1 MFRSDKITFDTDW
14 NSRVAPAAVF
24 LTCVDVVRFDSLVK
38 AETVVATVT
47 YDVTAQDVIF
57 ARSSDVRHRAVQ
69 SCVQRRAFCNVAV

>member
-1 MFRSDKITFDTDW
+1 MLISDKQTFDADRI
-14 NSRVAPAAVF
+14 SRVAPAAVF
-24 LTCVDVVRFDSLVK
+24 PTLVHVVRIGSLVK

-47 YDVTAQDVIF
+47 YNVTAQDVIF